1 MPVVAPFRAVR
12 YNPQQ
17 VSSLADVVTPPYD
30 VISHEQ
36 QESYYAADPHNIIRV
51 ELNKKR
57 DSDHAGDNRYT
68 RSGEHFQRWQEQG
81 VLLRDESPAF
91 YLSETTYTDAEG
103 NQRVRRGFF
112 TLLKVADL
120 HERTVLPHEKT
131 FTTHKEDRFQLF
143 KAVQANISPIFALF
157 PDSLNEVMTTLE
169 QAKEPEPLNDFVDPM
184 GLPQKLYRVSDP
196 KACRR
201 VQQFMA
207 DKVIFIADGHHR
219 YETSLNYRN
228 YMRGLHP
235 EAGPNA
241 LFNYTLTYLCS
252 MSDPGLT
259 VFACH
264 RLVPQLDG
272 FGAEDFLAL
281 AKPYFEVRELALAGD
296 LDAAKAKLTEA
307 LAKADAK
314 SNSLGL
320 ISHDTDKAYLLTL
333 KPGAMESL
341 SGPDVEGP
349 LGKLDVVVL
358 THLVLEKILGLDNSA
373 RDQEHT
379 IRYLADMGHVLQ
391 EVKSGRSRLA
401 FLLNPTK
408 VEQVQ
413 AVAEAGLIMPRK
425 ATYFYPKVL
434 TGLVVNL
441 LNPDEEA
448 EGCRG

>member
-12 YNPQQ
+12 YNPEK

-36 QESYYAADPHNIIRV
+36 QESFYASDPHNIIRV

-57 DSDHAGDNRYT
+57 DSDHAEDNRYT
-68 RSGEHFQRWQEQG
+68 RSAGHFQAWRDEG
-81 VLLRDESPAF
+81 VLTRDESPSF

-103 NQRVRRGFF
+103 NQQVRRGFF
-112 TLLKVADL
+112 TMLKVADP
-120 HERTVLPHEKT
+120 HERKVLPHEKT
-131 FTTHKEDRFQLF
+131 FTAHKEDRFQLF
-143 KAVQANISPIFALF
+143 KAVQANISPIFALY
-157 PDSLNEVMTTLE
+157 PDDLNEVMTTLD
-169 QAKEPEPLNDFVDPM
+169 QAKEPLPLNDFVDPM

-196 KACRR
+196 EACRR
-201 VQQFMA
+201 VQQLMG

-228 YMRGLHP
+228 YMREQFP
-235 EAGPNA
+235 EAGPDA

-264 RLVPQLDG
+264 RLVPRLDG

-281 AKPYFEVRELALAGD
+281 AKPYFDVREVELEGD
-296 LDAAKAKLTEA
+296 VETAKTKLTEA
-307 LAKADAK
+307 LAQADAK

-320 ISHDTDKAYLLTL
+320 VSHDTDKAYLLTL
-333 KPGAMESL
+333 KPGIMTQEA
-341 SGPDVEGP
+341 GPDVEGP
-349 LGKLDVVVL
+349 LADLDVVVL
-358 THLVLEKILGLDNSA
+358 THLVLDKILGFDNNA
-373 RDQEHT
+373 RDQDHT
-379 IRYLADMGHVLQ
+379 IRYLADMTHVLQ

-434 TGLVVNL
+434 TGLVINL
-441 LNPDEEA
+441 LCPDEQA
-448 EGCRG
+448 EGCKG

>member
-12 YNPQQ
+12 YNPEK
-17 VSSLADVVTPPYD
+17 VSSLTDVLTPPYD

-36 QESYYAADPHNIIRV
+36 QESFYAADPYNIIRL
-51 ELNKKR
+51 ELNRKR
-57 DSDHAGDNRYT
+57 DSDTAEDNRYT
-68 RSGEHFQRWQEQG
+68 RSAEHFHSWRDQG
-81 VLLRDESPAF
+81 VLVREETPCF
-91 YLSETTYTDAEG
+91 YLSETTYIDAEG
-103 NQRVRRGFF
+103 NQQVRRGFF
-112 TLLKVADL
+112 TMLKVADP
-120 HERTVLPHEKT
+120 HERKVLPHEKT
-131 FTTHKEDRFQLF
+131 FTAHKEDRFQLT
-143 KAVQANISPIFALF
+143 KAVQANISPIFALY
-157 PDSLNEVMTTLE
+157 PDDVNDVMTTLE
-169 QAKEPEPLNDFVDPM
+169 LAKEPEPLNDFVDAM

-196 KACRR
+196 AACRR
-201 VQQFMA
+201 VQELMA

-228 YMRGLHP
+228 YMRELHP
-235 EAGPNA
+235 DAGPDA

-281 AKPYFEVRELALAGD
+281 AKPYFEVQEVELAGD
-296 LDAAKAKLTEA
+296 VDAAKVKLTEA
-307 LAKADAK
+307 LAQADAK

-320 ISHDTDKAYLLTL
+320 ISHDADKAYLLTL
-333 KPGAMESL
+333 KPGMMDTEG
-341 SGPDVEGP
+341 GPDVEGP
-349 LGKLDVVVL
+349 LADLDVVVL
-358 THLVLEKILGLDNSA
+358 THLVLDKILGFDNNA
-373 RDQEHT
+373 RDQDHT
-379 IRYLADMGHVLQ
+379 IRYLADMNHVLQ

-434 TGLVVNL
+434 TGLVINL
-441 LNPDEEA
+441 LNPDEQA
-448 EGCRG
+448 EGCQE

>member
-12 YNPQQ
+12 YNPQM
-17 VSSLADVVTPPYD
+17 VSSLTEVVTPPYD

-36 QESYYAADPHNIIRV
+36 QESFYATDPHNIIRV

-68 RSGEHFQRWQEQG
+68 RSAEHFKRWQEKG
-81 VLLRDESPAF
+81 VLSRDESPAF

-112 TLLKVADL
+112 TLLKLADL
-120 HERTVLPHEKT
+120 HERKVLPHEKT

-143 KAVQANISPIFALF
+143 KAVGANISPIFALY
-157 PDSLNEVMTTLE
+157 PDDLNEVMAALE
-169 QAKEPEPLNDFVDPM
+169 QAKEPQPLNDFVDPM
-184 GLPQKLYRVSDP
+184 GLPQKLYRISDP
-196 KACRR
+196 AACHR
-201 VQQFMA
+201 VQELMA

-228 YMRGLHP
+228 YMREKHP
-235 EAGPNA
+235 EAGPEA

-259 VFACH
+259 IFACH

-281 AKPYFEVRELALAGD
+281 AKPYFEVREMSLTGD
-296 LDAAKAKLTEA
+296 LEASKAQLTEA
-307 LAKADAK
+307 LAHADAK

-320 ISHDTDKAYLLTL
+320 ISYDTDKAYLLTL
-333 KPGAMESL
+333 KPGVMDEL
-341 SGPDVEGP
+341 GGPDVQGP

-391 EVKSGRSRLA
+391 EVKSGRARLA

-448 EGCRG
+448 EGCRE